1 MLDSLA
7 IIIERP
13 FDLSLRRVRLD
24 APAATDVV
32 VEVAWSGVSTGTE
45 KLIFTGEMPPFP
57 GMGYPLVPGYEAA
70 GTIVEAGHAV
80 RGRLGET
87 VFVPGARCFGEMRAL
102 FGADS
107 RHLVVPAERAVRVP
121 AALGANATLL
131 ALAAT
136 ARHAIRVAGGA
147 PELIVGHGVL
157 GRLIARLAT
166 LDGGAPVVWET
177 RAARFAGAQGYEVWA
192 AADDPRRDY
201 RTIIDASGD
210 SAILDQ
216 LIGRLAPGGMI
227 ALAGFYAA
235 PLGFAFPP
243 AFMREARIAIA
254 AQWQP
259 EDLADVAA
267 RVAAG
272 RLDLSGLVTHRVP
285 AADAA
290 EAYPAAF
297 NDDSCLKLLIDWRD
311 MT

>member
-57 GMGYPLVPGYEAA
+57 GMGYPLVPGYEAT
-70 GTIVEAGHAV
+70 GTIIGAGRDA

-87 VFVPGARCFGEMRAL
+87 VFVPGARCFGELRAL

-107 RHLVVPAERAVRVP
+107 RHLVVPAERVVRVP
-121 AALGANATLL
+121 PDLGEDATML

-157 GRLIARLAT
+157 GRLIARIACG
-166 LDGGAPVVWET
+166 DGGAPVVWET
-177 RAARFAGAQGYEVWA
+177 RPARFAGAAGYAVRS

-210 SAILDQ
+210 SAILDL

-227 ALAGFYAA
+227 TLAGFYAA

-243 AFMREARIAIA
+243 AFLREARISVA

-290 EAYPAAF
+290 QAYPAAF

>member
-13 FDLSLRRVRLD
+13 FDVSLRRVILE
-24 APAATDVV
+24 APSTSDVV

-45 KLIFTGEMPPFP
+45 KLIFTGEMPAFP
-57 GMGYPLVPGYEAA
+57 GMGYPLVPGYEAV
-70 GTIVEAGHAV
+70 GTIIDAGCEA
-80 RGRLGET
+80 RGRVGET
-87 VFVPGARCFGEMRAL
+87 VFVPGARCFGDLRAL

-107 RHLVVPAERAVRVP
+107 RHLVVPADRAVRV
-121 AALGANATLL
+121 ASDLGEDATLL

-136 ARHAIRVAGGA
+136 ARHAIRIAGG
-147 PELIVGHGVL
+147 PPGLIVGHGVL
-157 GRLIARLAT
+157 GRLIARLAQ

-177 RAARFAGAQGYEVWA
+177 SPARFAGTTGYEVRA
-192 AADDPRRDY
+192 AADDLRRDY
-201 RTIIDASGD
+201 PTIIDASGD
-210 SAILDQ
+210 SAILDL
-216 LIGRLAPGGMI
+216 LIGRLAPGGI
-227 ALAGFYAA
+227 ITLAGFYAN

-243 AFMREARIAIA
+243 AFLREARIAIA
-254 AQWQP
+254 AQWRP

-267 RVAAG
+267 LVAAG

-285 AADAA
+285 AGDAA

-297 NDDSCLKLLIDWRD
+297 NDDSCLKLLIDWRE